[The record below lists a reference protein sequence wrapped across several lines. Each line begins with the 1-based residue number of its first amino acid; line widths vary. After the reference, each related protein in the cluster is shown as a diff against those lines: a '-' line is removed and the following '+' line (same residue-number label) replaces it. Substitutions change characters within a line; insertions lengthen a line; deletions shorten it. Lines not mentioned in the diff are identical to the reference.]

1 MAKHFRFNLLIKRE
15 KTVLGEAVSFL
26 NSYAKYVIV
35 LTQIIVLVVFF
46 IKIVLDQTIID
57 LKENIDQKNQI
68 ILTAQEM
75 VNNNNLIASKLTE
88 INSILNTNNYRY
100 QALETVLT
108 NIPKS
113 IKLNSIQLLNNQI
126 IIDGE
131 GSNPNDIQKMQLK
144 LAKQIENRIKIQQLN
159 KKMNLYS
166 FKFVIEDE
174 EQKK

>member
-1 MAKHFRFNLLIKRE
+1 
-15 KTVLGEAVSFL
+15 
-26 NSYAKYVIV
+26 VIV